1 MSQLHIL
8 PERLLSHPDIYTD
21 EVLKALEALA
31 FLNDQQKALMT
42 KRNEPT
48 CAAHRKKEAPNFLE
62 DIDII
67 GPEKLKVADI
77 RKGAFECSEI
87 PQDLKR
93 QWVQGTGPAAR
104 PHSAIASSIRNVAY
118 ALLSGADGW
127 MFDGED
133 ALGQVDS
140 MSLDNQRNLKLA
152 IHRDEKFLYAAEKV
166 SVEMNAWAQEFLIN
180 PSLRT
185 GKNSSISQR

>member
-42 KRNEPT
+42 KRMSRRAQRIE
-48 CAAHRKKEAPNFLE
+48 KKEAPNFLE

-87 PQDLKR
+87 P
-93 QWVQGTGPAAR
+93 
-104 PHSAIASSIRNVAY
+104 
-118 ALLSGADGW
+118 
-127 MFDGED
+127 
-133 ALGQVDS
+133 
-140 MSLDNQRNLKLA
+140 
-152 IHRDEKFLYAAEKV
+152 
-166 SVEMNAWAQEFLIN
+166 
-180 PSLRT
+180 
-185 GKNSSISQR
+185 